1 MKIIKPYLLI
11 LIYVFFIDQLIFN
24 FLIWKLPNE
33 SPWGTNHFFNFVYEY
48 RSILNK
54 PKIKKRILVIGSSI
68 AYYSIDRF
76 QLSKSISDSLNE
88 LVDIEYLSYAGMT
101 PLDAFLLKDKILELN
116 PDLIIYPINFI
127 DYRLHRAYVLN
138 HSQTNEKSNDKELL
152 LDALNFGDAPQSK
165 FVFPFET
172 LKEFIFILP
181 YKRSASYIVSSL
193 FYFYRYRE
201 IYFQNFKN
209 LYNHR
214 FGKNLSYHGYAGIQ
228 IPERVNSL
236 GWTGEE
242 FSFFTKEYMYT
253 KGFYI
258 QIVPEILSKGFL
270 NLDFYDEKNHL
281 VQRESFTDAGWKK
294 ILLKEKVKFLKCKLS
309 NTWIPFFASNDR
321 FDYAKEKLGIRLQ
334 QTFGLDYPQN
344 ELHYLR
350 EERSEDL
357 RFLNMSNN
365 EYEEYFHFRLLSD
378 VEKRPGI
385 RYIWA
390 LKNAKD
396 RISGE
401 NFRPTIHFQYLRKF
415 TDEISKKEIP
425 LLLVNHPENP
435 ISLSW
440 YENSNWYKNHLEYLK
455 SLENN
460 STKFVDWRNLL
471 PMQDFSDFHHIN
483 FSAMEKL
490 KTYYSEESIKLLK
503 KKSNK

>member
-1 MKIIKPYLLI
+1 MRIWKPYLYI
-11 LIYVFFIDQLIFN
+11 LFYVLLIDQLVFN
-24 FLIWKLPNE
+24 FLLWKLPNE

-48 RSILNK
+48 RSIKNK
-54 PKIKKRILVIGSSI
+54 PKLKKRILVIGSSI
-68 AYYSIDRF
+68 AYYSVDRF
-76 QLSKSISDSLNE
+76 ELSKSISNSLNE
-88 LVDIEYLSYAGMT
+88 SVEVEYLSYAGMT
-101 PLDAFLLKDKILELN
+101 PLDAYLLKNKILELK
-116 PDLIIYPINFI
+116 PDLIIYPLNFI

-138 HSQTNEKSNDKELL
+138 HSQTNEKANDKELL

-172 LKEFIFILP
+172 LKEFAFDLT
-181 YKRSASYIVSSL
+181 YKRNSSYLVSSL

-201 IYFQNFKN
+201 IYFQNLKN

-270 NLDFYDEKNHL
+270 DLNFYDEQNNLIQK
-281 VQRESFTDAGWKK
+281 ESFTSSGWKK
-294 ILLKEKVKFLKCKLS
+294 ITLKEKVKFLKCKLS
-309 NTWIPFFASNDR
+309 NTWIPFQATEDR
-321 FDYAKEKLGIRLQ
+321 FDYAREKMGIRLQ
-334 QTFGLDYPQN
+334 QTFGLEYPQS
-344 ELHYLR
+344 EKHYLR

-357 RFLNMSNN
+357 RFQNMSDS
-365 EYEEYFHFRLLSD
+365 EYDEYFYFRLLSD

-401 NFRPTIHFQYLRKF
+401 SFRPTIHFQYLKKF

-425 LLLVNHPENP
+425 VLLVNHPENP

-440 YENSNWYKNHLEYLK
+440 YENSTWYKSHLEYLRT
-455 SLENN
+455 LEND
-460 STKFVDWRNLL
+460 SIKFVDWRNKL
-471 PMQDFSDFHHIN
+471 PRQDFSDFHHIN
-483 FSAMEKL
+483 FSAMNKL
-490 KTYYSEESIKLLK
+490 KVFYTEESIQILK